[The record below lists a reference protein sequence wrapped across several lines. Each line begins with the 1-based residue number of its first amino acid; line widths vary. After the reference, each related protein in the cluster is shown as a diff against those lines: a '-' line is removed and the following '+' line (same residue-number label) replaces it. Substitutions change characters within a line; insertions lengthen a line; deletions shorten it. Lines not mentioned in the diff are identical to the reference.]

1 VVPCLGDVVNFE
13 TTVSIWT
20 DQDRLNVRSIISG
33 GTEYTKGNT
42 DLPDYQFG
50 LIEPLVYLDTP
61 ATDCLFLDST
71 SACICRNSCP
81 TDVDEERVIDQLER
95 EAIER
100 QAQEEEDARN
110 AIIRKEFQGTLMPSL
125 LGTTS
130 EDLAA
135 FLETNSETLKAA
147 IVAALA
153 DVWGIHRDNV
163 TITTLEMDGEGIN
176 LEVAG
181 HVVAPASLFT
191 SPGSPL
197 ATNGGTI
204 TVDIDASSGAEL
216 SAFLA
221 ALKRVIAEE
230 VHNKLV
236 NSLADRLAD
245 ACSTAACQALL
256 DPLTKLAN
264 TYEMPKALLD
274 SICPD
279 NTCGTAEEI
288 MTMLNN
294 ADMHPLS
301 KQGTALAADALVAIK
316 EAIAAGLAGADL
328 SALPSEVLDVLDV
341 AGNLNDAG
349 NNNLPVADWYN
360 SPRDFVVGAQ
370 RPENDL
376 RMLTNT
382 MNIQP
387 LKDALTAGMAGLGM
401 MVRAKDMDVALA
413 LEEDRRRATGD
424 PSHLEVDFTYEAYC
438 LVDSTADCMFSESD
452 AFYTVVRNELNRIVN
467 LFGIVTHECFD
478 LSTGWS
484 ESCLVTYGNKWLKD
498 NNSNKERLTAHLNEL
513 LECTYLGRGQDGE
526 CYEESDEADT
536 LVANTVSATTLP
548 ASEESSSAS
557 MLPII
562 AGAAA
567 GVVVLAVII
576 IVVMVRRRKQGGSG
590 KKADD
595 RTVVAFE
602 NPMYDDPSQQAA
614 QPDYES
620 AGDHVH
626 EEGLYD
632 EPAFSN
638 LDKSNPV
645 YQSTEGI
652 DAGGDAGY
660 LEDGAAEEGGYLD
673 VAPEDE

>member
-1 VVPCLGDVVNFE
+1 MPCLGDVVNFE

-20 DQDRLNVRSIISG
+20 DQDRLNVRSIVSG

-50 LIEPLVYLDTP
+50 LIKQLVYLDTP

-81 TDVDEERVIDQLER
+81 TNVDEERLIDQQER
-95 EAIER
+95 EAVER

-135 FLETNSETLKAA
+135 YLETNSDSLKAA

-153 DVWGIHRDNV
+153 DAWGIHQDNV
-163 TITTLEMDGEGIN
+163 TITTLEMDGQGIN
-176 LEVAG
+176 LSVAG

-236 NSLADRLAD
+236 SSLADRLAD
-245 ACSTAACQALL
+245 ACSADACQALL
-256 DPLTKLAN
+256 DPLTQLAN
-264 TYEMPKALLD
+264 IYEMPKALLE
-274 SICPD
+274 SICPS
-279 NTCGTAEEI
+279 NACGTAEEI

-294 ADMHPLS
+294 LEMHPLS
-301 KQGTALAADALVAIK
+301 KQGTALSAAALSAAK
-316 EAIAAGLAGADL
+316 AAIAAGLAGADL
-328 SALPSEVLDVLDV
+328 SALPSEVLEVLDV

-349 NNNLPVADWYN
+349 NNNLPLAGWYN
-360 SPRDFVVGAQ
+360 SPRDIVVGAQ

-376 RMLTNT
+376 LMLTNT
-382 MNIQP
+382 MNLQP
-387 LKDALTAGMAGLGM
+387 LKDALTEGIAGLGM
-401 MVRAKDMDVALA
+401 IVRAKDMDVALA
-413 LEEDRRRATGD
+413 LEDDRRRAAGD

-438 LVDSTADCMFSESD
+438 PVGSNTDCTFSESD
-452 AFYTVVRNELNRIVN
+452 VFYNDVRNELNRIVN
-467 LFGIVTHECFD
+467 LFEIVTHECFD
-478 LSTGWS
+478 FSTGWS
-484 ESCLVTYGNKWLKD
+484 ESCLVAYGNKWMAD
-498 NNSNKERLTAHLNEL
+498 NNSNKEGLTAHLNEL

-526 CYEESDEADT
+526 CYKKDTEGNT
-536 LVANTVSATTLP
+536 LVTNTVSATTLP
-548 ASEESSSAS
+548 ASKESSAS

-562 AGAAA
+562 AGAVA
-567 GVVVLAVII
+567 GVVVVAVII
-576 IVVMVRRRKQGGSG
+576 IVVMVRRKKQGGSS

-602 NPMYDDPSQQAA
+602 NPMYDDPSQQAV
-614 QPDYES
+614 QPQYES

-638 LDKSNPV
+638 MDKSNPL
-645 YQSTEGI
+645 YQSTEGM
-652 DAGGDAGY
+652 DGGGDAGY
-660 LEDGAAEEGGYLD
+660 LEDGAVEEGGYLD